1 MNDEY
6 LFLYTF
12 FSPFL
17 KDTAKKVIISLIQ
30 ARTIIQM
37 LFKYKGFDKS
47 GKKVKGTVTAS
58 SIEEAG
64 QKLRSS
70 GIYHE
75 GLSPTKE
82 FSLEAFSKRQMP
94 GELLAAFSKEL
105 SSYLNS
111 GMTIL
116 TAIKLL
122 ENQHEGE
129 KRYVSFLNS
138 IKTMIDEGKSL
149 YHALN
154 SQKVYAM
161 PEFFLQSLNIA
172 GQSGKMVE
180 VLSNMGNFFSAQN
193 KVKKQ
198 VKGAM
203 VYPAVIFTVA
213 IAMTSFLIAF
223 VVPKITAIFEDTD
236 QELPPITQFVLNIS
250 DFLTAYYI
258 HLIIGITLFIVL
270 FKLAYAKI
278 DSFHRFIDGW
288 LLKIPVLGSLIQNHE
303 LGRFSY
309 ILSLMLDSGVAY
321 AQAVKL
327 STASFG
333 NYKLRELFEKAS
345 TKVLEGNKLSNALQL
360 TKGVKLKRNF
370 MQSLALGEESS
381 EVASILNNI
390 SNLYAEENEDKLK
403 LLLGLLEPFMMLFIG
418 VIVGVIVSAMLLPI
432 FTMTQGLQ

>member
-1 MNDEY
+1 
-6 LFLYTF
+6 
-12 FSPFL
+12 
-17 KDTAKKVIISLIQ
+17 
-30 ARTIIQM
+30 M

-47 GKKVKGTVTAS
+47 GKRVKGTVTAS
-58 SIEEAG
+58 SVEEAG
-64 QKLRSS
+64 QKLKAK

-75 GLSPTKE
+75 GLAPTKE

-94 GELLAAFSKEL
+94 GELLAMFSKEL

-138 IKTMIDEGKSL
+138 LKTMIDEGKSL
-149 YHALN
+149 FNALQA
-154 SQKVYAM
+154 QKVYAL
-161 PEFFLQSLNIA
+161 PDFYLQSLNVA

-180 VLSNMGNFFSAQN
+180 VLTNMGSFFSAQN
-193 KVKKQ
+193 KVRKQ

-203 VYPAVIFTVA
+203 TYPAIIFAVA
-213 IAMTSFLIAF
+213 IGMTSFLIAF
-223 VVPKITAIFEDTD
+223 VVPQITEIFDDTG
-236 QELPPITQFVLNIS
+236 QELPPITQFVLSIS
-250 DFLTAYYI
+250 DFLTSHYI
-258 HLIIGITLFIVL
+258 ALIVGIILFIVT
-270 FKLAYAKI
+270 FKVLYAKVE
-278 DSFHRFIDGW
+278 SFHRIIDRW
-288 LLKIPVLGSLIQNHE
+288 LLKVPVLGTLIQNHE

-309 ILSLMLDSGVAY
+309 ILSLMLASGVAY
-321 AQAVKL
+321 AQAVHLAKA
-327 STASFG
+327 TFG
-333 NYKLRELFEKAS
+333 NYGLKDLFEKA
-345 TKVLEGNKLSNALQL
+345 TVKVQEGNKLSNALQL

-381 EVASILNNI
+381 EVASILDNI
-390 SNLYAEENEDKLK
+390 SALYAEENEDKLK

-418 VIVGVIVSAMLLPI
+418 VVVGVIVSAMLLPI

>member
-1 MNDEY
+1 
-6 LFLYTF
+6 
-12 FSPFL
+12 
-17 KDTAKKVIISLIQ
+17 
-30 ARTIIQM
+30 M
-37 LFKYKGFDKS
+37 LFKYKGYDKT
-47 GKKVKGTVTAS
+47 GKKVKGTVNAAS
-58 SIEEAG
+58 VEEAG
-64 QKLRSS
+64 QKLKSS

-94 GELLAAFSKEL
+94 GDLLATFSKEL

-111 GMTIL
+111 GMAIL

-149 YHALN
+149 YIALN

-161 PEFFLQSLNIA
+161 PDFYLQSLDVA

-180 VLSNMGNFFSAQN
+180 VLTNMGNFFSAQN

-203 VYPAVIFTVA
+203 TYPAIIFTVA

-223 VVPKITAIFEDTD
+223 VVPKITEIFEDTG
-236 QELPPITQFVLNIS
+236 QELPDITQFVLSIS
-250 DFLTAYYI
+250 DFLTSYYI
-258 HLIIGITLFIVL
+258 AIIVTIISVIIL
-270 FKLAYAKI
+270 FKLAYVKL
-278 DSFHRFIDGW
+278 DGFHRFIDAIY
-288 LLKIPVLGSLIQNHE
+288 LKIPVLGTLIQNHE

-309 ILSLMLDSGVAY
+309 ILSLMLSSGVAY
-321 AQAVKL
+321 AQAVQL
-327 STASFG
+327 SKATFG
-333 NYKLRELFEKAS
+333 NYGLKDLFEKAS
-345 TKVLEGNKLSNALQL
+345 TKVLEGNKLSNSLQL
-360 TKGVKLKRNF
+360 SKGVKIKRNF

-381 EVASILNNI
+381 EVAQILENTA
-390 SNLYAEENEDKLK
+390 SLYAEENEDKLK

-418 VIVGVIVSAMLLPI
+418 VVVGVIVSAMLLPI
-432 FTMTQGLQ
+432 FTMTQGLN

>member
-1 MNDEY
+1 
-6 LFLYTF
+6 
-12 FSPFL
+12 
-17 KDTAKKVIISLIQ
+17 
-30 ARTIIQM
+30 M
-37 LFKYKGFDKS
+37 LFKYKGFDTS

-64 QKLRSS
+64 QKLKAR

-75 GLSPTKE
+75 GLTPTKE

-94 GELLAAFSKEL
+94 GELLATFSKEL

-138 IKTMIDEGKSL
+138 VKTMIDEGKSL
-149 YHALN
+149 FNALN
-154 SQKVYAM
+154 TQKVYAL
-161 PEFFLQSLNIA
+161 PDFYLQSLNVA
-172 GQSGKMVE
+172 GQGGKMVE
-180 VLSNMGNFFSAQN
+180 VLTNMGNFFSAQN

-203 VYPAVIFTVA
+203 TYPAIIFTVA
-213 IAMTSFLIAF
+213 IGMTSFLIAF
-223 VVPKITAIFEDTD
+223 VVPQITEIFDDTG

-250 DFLTAYYI
+250 DFLTAHYI
-258 HLIIGITLFIVL
+258 ALIVGFILTIVL
-270 FKLAYAKI
+270 FKVLYAKVEG
-278 DSFHRFIDGW
+278 FHRVIDAW
-288 LLKIPVLGSLIQNHE
+288 LLKVPVLGTLIQNHE

-309 ILSLMLDSGVAY
+309 ILSLMLSSGVAY
-321 AQAVKL
+321 AQAVHLAKA
-327 STASFG
+327 TFG
-333 NYKLRELFEKAS
+333 NYGLKALFEKANI
-345 TKVLEGNKLSNALQL
+345 KVQEGNKLSNALQM
-360 TKGVKLKRNF
+360 TKGAKLKRNF

-381 EVASILNNI
+381 EVASILDNI
-390 SNLYAEENEDKLK
+390 SALYAEENEDKLK

-418 VIVGVIVSAMLLPI
+418 VVVGVIVSAMLLPI

>member
-1 MNDEY
+1 
-6 LFLYTF
+6 
-12 FSPFL
+12 
-17 KDTAKKVIISLIQ
+17 
-30 ARTIIQM
+30 M
-37 LFKYKGFDKS
+37 LFKYKGFDKA
-47 GKKVKGTVTAS
+47 GKRAKGTVTAS

-64 QKLRSS
+64 QKLRNL
-70 GIYHE
+70 GIYYE
-75 GLSPTKE
+75 SLNATKE
-82 FSLEAFSKRQMP
+82 FSLENLTKRQMP
-94 GELLAAFSKEL
+94 AELLASFSKEL

-154 SQKVYAM
+154 TQKVYAL
-161 PEFFLQSLNIA
+161 PEFYVQSLNIA

-180 VLSNMGNFFSAQN
+180 VLTNMGDFFSAQN

-203 VYPAVIFTVA
+203 VYPTVIFTVA

-223 VVPKITAIFEDTD
+223 VVPKITEIFEDTD
-236 QELPPITQFVLNIS
+236 QKLPPITQFVLNIS
-250 DFLTAYYI
+250 DFLTSYWV
-258 HLIIGITLFIVL
+258 HLLVGIVLFIVL

-278 DSFHRFIDGW
+278 DAFHRVIDGW
-288 LLKIPVLGSLIQNHE
+288 LLKVPVLGTLIQNHE

-309 ILSLMLDSGVAY
+309 ILSLLLGSGVAY

-327 STASFG
+327 AVASFG
-333 NYKLRELFEKAS
+333 NYKLIDLFENAS
-345 TKVLEGNKLSNALQL
+345 VKVMEGNKLSNALQL
-360 TKGVKLKRNF
+360 SKGVKLKRNF

-381 EVASILNNI
+381 EVGEILENI
-390 SNLYAEENEDKLK
+390 SKLYAEENEERLK
-403 LLLGLLEPFMMLFIG
+403 LLLSMLEPFMMLFIG
-418 VIVGVIVSAMLLPI
+418 AVVGVIVSAMLLPI
-432 FTMTQGLQ
+432 FTMTQGLK

>member
-1 MNDEY
+1 
-6 LFLYTF
+6 
-12 FSPFL
+12 
-17 KDTAKKVIISLIQ
+17 
-30 ARTIIQM
+30 M
-37 LFKYKGFDKS
+37 LFKYKGFDKT

-64 QKLRSS
+64 QKLKSQ

-94 GELLAAFSKEL
+94 GEMLATFSKEL

-138 IKTMIDEGKSL
+138 LKTMIDEGKSL
-149 YHALN
+149 FNALQ
-154 SQKVYAM
+154 SQTVYSL
-161 PEFFLQSLNIA
+161 PDFYLQSLNVA

-180 VLSNMGNFFSAQN
+180 VLTNMATFFSAQN
-193 KVKKQ
+193 KVRKQ

-203 VYPAVIFTVA
+203 TYPAIIFTVA
-213 IAMTSFLIAF
+213 IGMTSFLIAF
-223 VVPKITAIFEDTD
+223 VVPQITEIFEDTG
-236 QELPPITQFVLNIS
+236 QALPPITQFVLSIS
-250 DFLTAYYI
+250 DFLTAHYVA
-258 HLIIGITLFIVL
+258 LIVSFILFIVL
-270 FKLAYAKI
+270 FKLAYAKVEG
-278 DSFHRFIDGW
+278 FHRLIDAW
-288 LLKIPVLGSLIQNHE
+288 LLKVPVLGTLIQNHE

-309 ILSLMLDSGVAY
+309 ILSLMLASGVAY
-321 AQAVKL
+321 AQAVHLAKA
-327 STASFG
+327 TFG
-333 NYKLRELFEKAS
+333 NYGLKALFEKA
-345 TKVLEGNKLSNALQL
+345 TIKVQEGNKLSNALQI

-381 EVASILNNI
+381 EVASILDNL
-390 SNLYAEENEDKLK
+390 SALYAEENEDKLK

-418 VIVGVIVSAMLLPI
+418 VVVGVIVSAMLLPI

>member
-1 MNDEY
+1 
-6 LFLYTF
+6 
-12 FSPFL
+12 
-17 KDTAKKVIISLIQ
+17 
-30 ARTIIQM
+30 M
-37 LFKYKGFDKS
+37 LFKYKGFDKT

-58 SIEEAG
+58 SVEEAG
-64 QKLRSS
+64 QKLRTL

-82 FSLEAFSKRQMP
+82 FSFEAFSKRQMS
-94 GELLAAFSKEL
+94 GELLSTFSKEL

-161 PEFFLQSLNIA
+161 PDFYLQSLNVA

-180 VLSNMGNFFSAQN
+180 VLTNMANFFSAQN

-203 VYPAVIFTVA
+203 IYPGVIFTIA
-213 IAMTSFLIAF
+213 IIIIGFLLAV
-223 VVPKITAIFEDTD
+223 VVPKITQIFEDTN
-236 QELPPITQFVLNIS
+236 QELPKITQVVLNIS
-250 DFLTAYYI
+250 DFLVNHY
-258 HLIIGITLFIVL
+258 LIILITLMVLILL
-270 FKLAYAKI
+270 FKLSYAKI
-278 DSFHRFIDGW
+278 MNFHKLIDAG
-288 LLKIPVLGSLIQNHE
+288 LMKVPILGALIQNHE
-303 LGRFSY
+303 LARFSY

-321 AQAVKL
+321 AQAIQL
-327 STASFG
+327 SKTTFG
-333 NYKLRELFEKAS
+333 NHGLRDIFEKAS
-345 TKVLEGNKLSNALQL
+345 VKVLEGNKLSTSLQL
-360 TKGVKLKRNF
+360 SKGTKPKRNF

-381 EVASILNNI
+381 EVANVLANI
-390 SNLYAEENEDKLK
+390 SQLYAEENEDKLK
-403 LLLGLLEPFMMLFIG
+403 LLLSLLNPLMMLFIG
-418 VIVGVIVSAMLLPI
+418 AFVGIIIAAMMLPI
-432 FTMTQGLQ
+432 FSMTQGLQ

>member
-1 MNDEY
+1 
-6 LFLYTF
+6 
-12 FSPFL
+12 
-17 KDTAKKVIISLIQ
+17 
-30 ARTIIQM
+30 M
-37 LFKYKGFDKS
+37 LFKYKGFDKT

-64 QKLRSS
+64 QKLRTQN
-70 GIYHE
+70 IYHE
-75 GLSPTKE
+75 GLTPTKE

-94 GELLAAFSKEL
+94 GELLSTFSKEL

-129 KRYVSFLNS
+129 KKYVSFLNS

-154 SQKVYAM
+154 TQKVYAL
-161 PEFFLQSLNIA
+161 PEFFLQSLNVA

-180 VLSNMGNFFSAQN
+180 VLTNMGNFFSAQN

-203 VYPAVIFTVA
+203 TYPAIIFIVA
-213 IAMTSFLIAF
+213 IGMTSFLIAF
-223 VVPKITAIFEDTD
+223 VVPKITGIFEDTG
-236 QELPPITQFVLNIS
+236 QELPPITQFVVGLS
-250 DFLTAYYI
+250 DFLTSHYVAI
-258 HLIIGITLFIVL
+258 IIAILLIVMIFKIT
-270 FKLAYAKI
+270 YAKI
-278 DSFHRFIDGW
+278 DAFHRIIDS
-288 LLKIPVLGSLIQNHE
+288 LFLKMPVLGTLIQNHE

-309 ILSLMLDSGVAY
+309 ILSLMLSSGVAY
-321 AQAVKL
+321 AQAVQLAKA
-327 STASFG
+327 TFA
-333 NYKLRELFEKAS
+333 NYGLRDLFEKAS
-345 TKVLEGNKLSNALQL
+345 VKVLEGNKLSNSLQMS
-360 TKGVKLKRNF
+360 KGVKLKRNF

-381 EVASILNNI
+381 EVAQILDNT
-390 SNLYAEENEDKLK
+390 SALYAEENEDKLK

-418 VIVGVIVSAMLLPI
+418 VVVGVIVAAMLLPI
-432 FTMTQGLQ
+432 FTMTQGLK

>member
-1 MNDEY
+1 
-6 LFLYTF
+6 
-12 FSPFL
+12 
-17 KDTAKKVIISLIQ
+17 
-30 ARTIIQM
+30 M
-37 LFKYKGFDKS
+37 LFKYKGFDTS

-64 QKLRSS
+64 QKLKAR

-75 GLSPTKE
+75 GLTPTKE

-94 GELLAAFSKEL
+94 GELLATFSKEL

-138 IKTMIDEGKSL
+138 VKTMIDEGKSL
-149 YHALN
+149 FNALN
-154 SQKVYAM
+154 TQKVYAL
-161 PEFFLQSLNIA
+161 PDFYLQSLNVA
-172 GQSGKMVE
+172 GQGGKMVE
-180 VLSNMGNFFSAQN
+180 VLTNMGNFFSAQN

-203 VYPAVIFTVA
+203 TYPAIIFTVA
-213 IAMTSFLIAF
+213 IGMTSFLIAF
-223 VVPKITAIFEDTD
+223 VVPQITEIFDDTG

-250 DFLTAYYI
+250 DFLTAHYI
-258 HLIIGITLFIVL
+258 ALIVGFILTIVL
-270 FKLAYAKI
+270 FKVLYAKVEG
-278 DSFHRFIDGW
+278 FHRVIDAW
-288 LLKIPVLGSLIQNHE
+288 LLKVPVLGTLIQNHE

-309 ILSLMLDSGVAY
+309 ILSPMLSSGVAY
-321 AQAVKL
+321 AQAVHLAKA
-327 STASFG
+327 TFG
-333 NYKLRELFEKAS
+333 NYGLKALFEKANI
-345 TKVLEGNKLSNALQL
+345 KVQEGNKLSNALQM
-360 TKGVKLKRNF
+360 TKGAKLKRNF

-381 EVASILNNI
+381 EVASILDNI
-390 SNLYAEENEDKLK
+390 SALYAEENEDKLK

-418 VIVGVIVSAMLLPI
+418 VVVGVIVSAMLLPI